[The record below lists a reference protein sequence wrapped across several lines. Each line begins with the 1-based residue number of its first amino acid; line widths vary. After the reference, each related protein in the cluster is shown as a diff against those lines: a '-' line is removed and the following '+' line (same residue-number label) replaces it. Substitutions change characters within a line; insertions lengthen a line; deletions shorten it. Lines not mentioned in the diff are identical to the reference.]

1 MNYEKIEELVTKAQS
16 GDEDSFA
23 EIYYLMY
30 QKLYFFSLGIL
41 KDVDL
46 AEDVVQDVF
55 IIVKDKLDTLKNPRL
70 FVAWINKITYNQCM
84 REIKKQKSRIFVD
97 YDEKL
102 MNTKSLHDCHNPE
115 RTFEKKEERD
125 SILKL
130 IDQLSDTHKSL
141 ILLKYY
147 NGLKNDEIASIM
159 EIPVG
164 TVKSGLYYAK
174 LNLRKLAIKNKMYGI
189 LFIPNL
195 SHRLNI
201 ASRNSI
207 SKIKYSNSYNGI
219 KEKKINIFKNKRNIL
234 LMTGLVTITSG
245 AIYSFLR
252 IDLKPS
258 ITSIKCNPKGFTKNS
273 IDMEVFVENKKYI
286 NKIYIINS
294 DKDRINGKYSNNN
307 SYLFKID
314 ENGEYTICVETKSNN
329 KIYKNIDI
337 NSIDREKPK
346 IIDYEYNENKLNIK
360 IEDNLSKI
368 DYDKTYIDNIDK
380 SNISIDKV
388 NNEIS
393 IDIPKTDSKYLIL
406 FLFDKAGNQ
415 SKYRISIKYK

>member
-1 MNYEKIEELVTKAQS
+1 MNYEKIEELVSKAQS

-30 QKLYFFSLGIL
+30 QKIYFFSLGIL

-55 IIVKDKLDTLKNPRL
+55 IIVKDKLETLRNPRL
-70 FVAWINKITYNQCM
+70 FIAWINKITYNQCM
-84 REIKKQKSRIFVD
+84 KEIKKQKSSLFVD
-97 YDEKL
+97 YNEKL
-102 MNTKSLHDCHNPE
+102 INTKSSHDCHNPE
-115 RTFEKKEERD
+115 ITFEKKEEKD
-125 SILKL
+125 AILKL

-164 TVKSGLYYAK
+164 TVKSGLHYAK

-201 ASRNSI
+201 ASRNNMA
-207 SKIKYSNSYNGI
+207 KFKYSNSYNVI
-219 KEKKINIFKNKRNIL
+219 KEKKINILKKKRNIL
-234 LMTGLVTITSG
+234 LMTGVVTITG
-245 AIYSFLR
+245 GVIYSLFR

-294 DKDRINGKYSNNN
+294 HKDRINGKDSNNN

-314 ENGEYTICVETKSNN
+314 ENGEYTICVETKSNHKVYK
-329 KIYKNIDI
+329 KINI
-337 NSIDREKPK
+337 NSIDREKPR
-346 IIDYEYNENKLNIK
+346 IIDYEYDENKLNIK

-368 DYDKTYIDNIDK
+368 DYDKTNITNIDK
-380 SNISIDKV
+380 SNISIDKA

-393 IDIPKTDSKYLIL
+393 INIPKTSSKYLIL